1 MALKKSYSSRYGT
14 NHTQAYHKIDW
25 VACNCNASHPQIEFR
40 VGIYATAGAKTA
52 GSASLQENM
61 HTFPYSGS
69 VDENFVSQSYEHLK
83 SLDEYSGSADV

>member
-1 MALKKSYSSRYGT
+1 MALKKSYSSKFGT
-14 NHTQAYHKIDW
+14 SHTQAYHKIEW
-25 VACNCNASHPQIEFR
+25 VSCQCAADLPRIEFR
-40 VGIYATAGAKTA
+40 VGVYATTAARTA

-69 VDENFVSQSYEHLK
+69 IDESFVSHSYEHLK